1 MKKKLSLRERLNHS
15 RANRNISEAKG
26 FTYNNLAKMDS
37 ESRFEA
43 ILKYIKSLD
52 SKNKSHQIILGEIA
66 GALRGFY
73 PKYAFKEVQVIAD
86 LAAKGFI
93 SRKMER
99 ELASYLPMNEAR
111 FDKLNEDYIA
121 SNKGVYLELE
131 NMRDWKQFEII
142 AEVDGIGGILMA
154 VCEEAYL
161 DGDIV
166 SDGIPSEHKSEMAVV
181 DLKIKVDFE
190 WGDAWIDYFKVFT
203 ELIIKTAKENGCDI
217 ITFGSYVDVSY
228 IEYLVRYEGLS
239 SISKDTPYYISL
251 K

>member
-1 MKKKLSLRERLNHS
+1 MKKLSLRERALK
-15 RANRNISEAKG
+15 R
-26 FTYNNLAKMDS
+26 LM
-37 ESRFEA
+37 ESN
-43 ILKYIKSLD
+43 SV
-52 SKNKSHQIILGEIA
+52 
-66 GALRGFY
+66 
-73 PKYAFKEVQVIAD
+73 KE
-86 LAAKGFI
+86 
-93 SRKMER
+93 S
-99 ELASYLPMNEAR
+99 
-111 FDKLNEDYIA
+111 KLNEGYIA

-142 AEVDGIGGILMA
+142 AEVDGIGGILMG

-190 WGDAWIDYFKVFT
+190 WGDAWMEYFKMFA

-217 ITFGSYVDVSY
+217 ITFGSYVDDSF
-228 IEYLVRYEGLS
+228 IEYLVRYYGLTNT
-239 SISKDTPYYISL
+239 SKDNPYYISL